1 MQIRCL
7 LTKVTVAM
15 EEEDSKAVIGDDDR
29 SLHRLEG
36 SKQTGGGL
44 VIKKR
49 KEDNKSLDPKVSL
62 LGLDKLAEAKRAE
75 RRKEVEEREKVR
87 RIMDKRHYRSTD
99 EDLGSGVTDSVRG
112 RISNWVEK
120 RNHDEGRG
128 LAASSKKATK
138 RGHRRDVKREQ
149 DVDDDDDNCGWSSK
163 RKSRPQQPA
172 TPVFKVPFTPS
183 RCRWDDEEVYRA
195 QSGGRFRNRD
205 LPWNSPAPGL
215 VRPTSSSE
223 VSQTARWRRQH
234 PGSCS
239 YRDDREDEEE
249 GRIIFN
255 SEQERE
261 EWEDEQRRLDRD
273 WYAMEEAQECLDEE
287 HNPFYWVSD
296 EYRKRREEHFEEQQ
310 QNKMKKNKKPL
321 TARQLQI
328 KKDNEKWEN
337 NRLFR
342 SGIIDKL
349 ELEEDELLLEED
361 AESRVNLL
369 VQNLVPPFLDG
380 RIVFTKQ
387 PEPVVPVRDP
397 TSDMAI
403 IARKGSAAIR
413 AWREKEERRRDQEK
427 HWQLG
432 GTQLGN
438 LLGITKQ
445 QQSDSNSQQVGG
457 GAEEDFADDYKARNR
472 FAEHMDNDG
481 AGSAGDGTAGG
492 GASEFTQKKSLKEQ
506 REFLPV
512 FAVRQRLLNVIRE
525 NSVVVVVGETGSGKT
540 TQLSQY
546 LFEDGYA
553 DRGLMIGCTQPRRVA
568 AMSVA
573 RRVADEMGV
582 ALGEQVGYAIRFEDA
597 TSPATVLKYMTD
609 GILLRECLREP
620 DLDHYSVVIM
630 DEAHERSLNTDVLF
644 GLLKEVLA
652 RRRDLKLIVTSATMD
667 AAKFADF
674 FGNVPVFNI
683 PGRTFPVQV
692 SHSKL
697 VVDDH
702 VQAAVKQA
710 VSVHLGAP
718 LPGDILIFMPG
729 QEEVEATCALI
740 AQRLDQLD
748 DAPPLSV
755 LPIYSQLPA
764 DLQARIF
771 HRAVDN
777 SRKCVVATNIAE
789 TSLTLDGI
797 LFVIDPGYCKLK
809 VFNPRIGM
817 DALQVFPIS
826 QASANQRS
834 GRAGRTGPGQCYR
847 LYTERQ
853 YEEELLPNTVP
864 EIQRTNL
871 SNVVLLLKSLG
882 VDDLLKFHFMDA
894 PPQDNL
900 LNSMYQ
906 LWTLGALD
914 NTGQLTK
921 LGRRMIELPLDP
933 TLSKMLIVACEMGC
947 SEEVLTVVSM
957 LSVPSVFYRPK
968 GREEDGDAKRE
979 KFQVPESDH
988 LTLLN
993 VYQQWRVHRY
1003 GASWCADHF
1012 VHVKAM
1018 RKVRE
1023 IRAQLKDIMDQQKMP
1038 IQSCGT
1044 DWDIVRKCICS
1055 AYFHNAAR
1063 LKGIGEYVNLR
1074 TGIPCFLHPTSALF
1088 GMGYTPDYVVY
1099 HELVMTAKEYMQC
1112 VTAVDG
1118 YWLAELGPMFYTV
1131 KESGSSRK
1139 ENRIRALK
1147 DMETMEREM
1156 RDAQQQIDEQKA
1168 KQEAALRAQW
1178 KTPKIATPGRVDPT
1192 KSTPH
1197 RTGLK
1202 KQRFLGRSA
1211 SAHVTSR
1218 MTSAHRCFGHCDEVV
1233 VQVRLCRVGS
1243 VVIVLRRATHPISQR
1258 MDVQTDAGDVDV
1270 DYIML
1275 LGDQSSEQLD
1285 NSGGSEARTAGEV
1298 ESAQQ
1303 GTVIAQSNQGRI
1315 ADKARTPDGQFA
1327 QSVVLDHQ
1335 KQKSIVEHMHGM
1347 TVDQTQNLEP
1357 FQFTN
1362 AEQSQL
1368 AVDGH
1373 GQIVHVQRIQMGASV
1388 EEHSKNHRIQSV
1400 FGFREDVVVN
1410 ENRPQILTR
1419 DSEHHVQQLPASE
1432 TVRPAGAQAHRQAHR
1447 TEVHGRAEA
1456 ELCVAFVAHEHQF
1469 KASQRTQLPTQ
1480 QIEPT
1485 TTDQTAR
1492 ESVENFQLVENI
1504 QQNFTRKLE
1513 TVPPAELPNTIITV
1527 TRKQITEHRP
1537 TWNM

>member
-1 MQIRCL
+1 LQIRCL
-7 LTKVTVAM
+7 FSTKSFNSFSIENTLDEITQDISVLLKKLSM
-15 EEEDSKAVIGDDDR
+15 EGEESKAVNVDEDR

-36 SKQTGGGL
+36 SEQIGGGL

-49 KEDNKSLDPKVSL
+49 KDDVKSSDSGVVPKASL

-75 RRKEVEEREKVR
+75 RKELEEREKVR
-87 RIMDKRHYRSTD
+87 KIMDKRQYRSTD
-99 EDLGSGVTDSVRG
+99 EDIGSGVTDSVRG
-112 RISNWVEK
+112 RILNLVEK

-128 LAASSKKATK
+128 LAASSKKKTTK
-138 RGHRRDVKREQ
+138 RGGDRRDAKREQ
-149 DVDDDDDNCGWSSK
+149 EYNDDCGWSSK
-163 RKSRPQQPA
+163 RKSRAVDQQQPA

-183 RCRWDDEEVYRA
+183 RCRWDDEELCRA
-195 QSGGRFRNRD
+195 QQQRFRSRD
-205 LPWNSPAPGL
+205 LPWNSPAPSL
-215 VRPTSSSE
+215 SRPSGSSAMSSE
-223 VSQTARWRRQH
+223 RWHRQH
-234 PGSCS
+234 PSSS
-239 YRDDREDEEE
+239 YRDNREEE
-249 GRIIFN
+249 EEDDGGGRIIFN

-261 EWEDEQRRLDRD
+261 DWEDEQRRLDRD

-287 HNPFYWVSD
+287 HNPFFWVSE
-296 EYRKRREEHFEEQQ
+296 EYRKRREEHFEEQRQ
-310 QNKMKKNKKPL
+310 QNKTKSKSKKPL
-321 TARQLQI
+321 TARQMQI

-349 ELEEDELLLEED
+349 ELEDELLLEED

-438 LLGITKQ
+438 LLGIAKQ
-445 QQSDSNSQQVGG
+445 QQPDADSQRQQALAAV
-457 GAEEDFADDYKARNR
+457 EEDFADDYKARNR
-472 FAEHMDNDG
+472 FAEHMDNSSGDEVG
-481 AGSAGDGTAGG
+481 AGRPC
-492 GASEFTQKKSLKEQ
+492 ASEFTQKKSLKEQ
-506 REFLPV
+506 RQFLPV

-573 RRVADEMGV
+573 KRVADEMGV
-582 ALGEQVGYAIRFEDA
+582 ALGEQVGYAIRFEDC
-597 TSPATVLKYMTD
+597 TSPTTVLKYMTD
-609 GILLRECLREP
+609 GILLRECLRDK

-692 SHSKL
+692 THSKL
-697 VVDDH
+697 VVEDH

-740 AQRLDQLD
+740 GQRLEQLD
-748 DAPPLSV
+748 DAPALSV

-771 HRAVDN
+771 HRAADN

-853 YEEELLPNTVP
+853 YEEELLANTVP

-933 TLSKMLIVACEMGC
+933 TLSKMLIVACDMRC

-1003 GASWCADHF
+1003 SASWCAEHF

-1023 IRAQLKDIMDQQKMP
+1023 IRAQLKDIMDQQKMR

-1139 ENRIRALK
+1139 VMSFVFLFVLSLTYVSINFVIIKENRIRALK

-1156 RDAQQQIDEQKA
+1156 RDAQQQMDQQKA
-1168 KQEAALRAQW
+1168 KEEAALRAQW

-1197 RTGLK
+1197 RTG
-1202 KQRFLGRSA
+1202 RFGL
-1211 SAHVTSR
+1211 
-1218 MTSAHRCFGHCDEVV
+1218 
-1233 VQVRLCRVGS
+1233 
-1243 VVIVLRRATHPISQR
+1243 
-1258 MDVQTDAGDVDV
+1258 
-1270 DYIML
+1270 
-1275 LGDQSSEQLD
+1275 
-1285 NSGGSEARTAGEV
+1285 
-1298 ESAQQ
+1298 
-1303 GTVIAQSNQGRI
+1303 
-1315 ADKARTPDGQFA
+1315 
-1327 QSVVLDHQ
+1327 
-1335 KQKSIVEHMHGM
+1335 
-1347 TVDQTQNLEP
+1347 
-1357 FQFTN
+1357 
-1362 AEQSQL
+1362 
-1368 AVDGH
+1368 
-1373 GQIVHVQRIQMGASV
+1373 
-1388 EEHSKNHRIQSV
+1388 
-1400 FGFREDVVVN
+1400 
-1410 ENRPQILTR
+1410 
-1419 DSEHHVQQLPASE
+1419 
-1432 TVRPAGAQAHRQAHR
+1432 
-1447 TEVHGRAEA
+1447 
-1456 ELCVAFVAHEHQF
+1456 
-1469 KASQRTQLPTQ
+1469 
-1480 QIEPT
+1480 
-1485 TTDQTAR
+1485 
-1492 ESVENFQLVENI
+1492 
-1504 QQNFTRKLE
+1504 
-1513 TVPPAELPNTIITV
+1513 
-1527 TRKQITEHRP
+1527 
-1537 TWNM
+1537 